1 MSRLLSILL
10 ATLLLLILPFD
21 SASYPSRSDSAR
33 PTTEAQSNK
42 GNRSKKRS
50 TKSSTKTST
59 KKKSSTK
66 KSSTSSKKSSSKKST
81 TSKKNSASKKSSTKS
96 KQTNSNRS
104 EKEVRRDKSKNETA
118 IKETNRKIKL
128 NAEETARKL
137 NQLNLVEGEIE
148 QCNGRINVIS
158 NRIDSL
164 NRQITT
170 LNDSI
175 DHLDTHLRQI
185 TATYIKALKRSQGRR
200 QQMSTLAFIF
210 SSDSFAQAY
219 RRARHLRQFAKWR
232 EKRSVEIGSA
242 KNELNTKRQR
252 LTLLA
257 NDATKSKDE
266 LSRERAS
273 LVKKQTETAVLVGE
287 LREQGSALKEVMAEQ
302 KARATAIEREL
313 ENVIARE
320 AAKREAERKAAD
332 AEKARMAAEA
342 EAARKAAEE
351 EAAQKAA
358 AEEADRKA
366 REAAAAE
373 GAKRIAAEDAKRK
386 EAAAEN
392 ARKEAEKARKEAKR
406 EEDRRKAEQ
415 KAAEAEA
422 AKKEAKAAK
431 EAAKKAEEE
440 AKRAEKERKAAEEK
454 KRREEK
460 RAKTKPVKH
469 SQKSDASN
477 LNGSTTATTLA
488 PTSSNNDSS
497 AAAIIETGVDFASLK
512 GSLPNPV
519 TGHFTIVKR
528 FGKQQHPSL
537 PHVVTD
543 NAGIDLET
551 TKGATVRSVCDGE
564 VSAVFRPEGYNSVV
578 VIRHGSYMTVYANLS
593 NVSVSSGQKIKAG
606 TNIGSVFSDPKDNG
620 RSVLHFEVRNG
631 RQKENP
637 EAWLRK

>member
-10 ATLLLLILPFD
+10 ATLLLIIPFD
-21 SASYPSRSDSAR
+21 SASQPSRSDSAR
-33 PTTEAQSNK
+33 PTTEAQSKK
-42 GNRSKKRS
+42 GNSSKKKS

-66 KSSTSSKKSSSKKST
+66 KSSTSSKKSSSKKSST
-81 TSKKNSASKKSSTKS
+81 SKKSSSKS

-104 EKEVRRDKSKNETA
+104 ENDVRRDKSRNETD

-158 NRIDSL
+158 NRIDSI

-175 DHLDTHLRQI
+175 DHLDSHLRQI

-232 EKRSVEIGSA
+232 EKRSVEISSA
-242 KNELNTKRQR
+242 KNELDAKRQR

-257 NDATKSKDE
+257 NDATKSKNE

-273 LVKKQTETAVLVGE
+273 LVKKQAETAALVGE

-320 AAKREAERKAAD
+320 AAKREAERKAA
-332 AEKARMAAEA
+332 EA

-373 GAKRIAAEDAKRK
+373 EAKRLAAEDAKRK

-431 EAAKKAEEE
+431 EAAKKAEDE

-460 RAKTKPVKH
+460 RAKTMPVKH
-469 SQKSDASN
+469 NQKSDASN
-477 LNGSTTATTLA
+477 LNGSTTAAT
-488 PTSSNNDSS
+488 PTPTPSNEAISSSE
-497 AAAIIETGVDFASLK
+497 IIETVADFAALK
-512 GSLPNPV
+512 GSLPTPV
-519 TGHFTIVKR
+519 AGQYTIVKR

-543 NAGIDLET
+543 NAGIDIET
-551 TKGATVRSVCDGE
+551 AKGAAVRSVCDGE